1 MLAKRLIHTLSVSMD
16 AEEGMISRL
25 KVSYHSIALTASY
38 AKPVPGNRTRVIW
51 QTGRRRWGKRAPARF
66 SRQFSQSL
74 HIFILE
80 LVNRPLNDIHL
91 RLGGRRGG
99 GGCALYDS
107 TTSPPTLQNHTP
119 NPRPSPPVSTYVVR
133 YVIFLV
139 PSVQFGVQSKPGL
152 PFGTNIS
159 SMKTT

>member
-25 KVSYHSIALTASY
+25 KVSYHSIASTASY

-99 GGCALYDS
+99 GVLC
-107 TTSPPTLQNHTP
+107 TTVQQAHPLCRTTPLIPAPPP
-119 NPRPSPPVSTYVVR
+119 
-133 YVIFLV
+133 
-139 PSVQFGVQSKPGL
+139 QFPLMSFV
-152 PFGTNIS
+152 
-159 SMKTT
+159 M

>member
-25 KVSYHSIALTASY
+25 KVSCHSIALTASY
-38 AKPVPGNRTRVIW
+38 AKPVPGNGTRVIW
-51 QTGRRRWGKRAPARF
+51 QRGRRRRGKRALARF

-91 RLGGRRGG
+91 RMGGRRGG
-99 GGCALYDS
+99 GGVLCTTVLQAHPLCRTTPLIPVPPPNFHLCRSLCNFSCPFCPIWCAKQ
-107 TTSPPTLQNHTP
+107 TWPA
-119 NPRPSPPVSTYVVR
+119 
-133 YVIFLV
+133 
-139 PSVQFGVQSKPGL
+139 
-152 PFGTNIS
+152 IS
-159 SMKTT
+159 N

>member
-25 KVSYHSIALTASY
+25 KVSCHSIALTVSY
-38 AKPVPGNRTRVIW
+38 AKPLPGNRTRVIW
-51 QTGRRRWGKRAPARF
+51 QRGRRRRGKRALARF

-74 HIFILE
+74 HIFISE

-91 RLGGRRGG
+91 RLGGRRGR
-99 GGCALYDS
+99 GGCALYHS

-119 NPRPSPPVSTYVVR
+119 NPCPSP
-133 YVIFLV
+133 
-139 PSVQFGVQSKPGL
+139 QFPLMSFV
-152 PFGTNIS
+152 
-159 SMKTT
+159 M